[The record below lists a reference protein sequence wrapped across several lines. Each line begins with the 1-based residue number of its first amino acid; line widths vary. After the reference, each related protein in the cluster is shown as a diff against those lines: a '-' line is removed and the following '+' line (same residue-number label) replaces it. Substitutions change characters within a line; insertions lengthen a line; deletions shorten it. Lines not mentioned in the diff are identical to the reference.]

1 MKRMTKTVAS
11 AFLLSGLLFTT
22 ACSEETKTE
31 EPNVNTKNTTVKGV
45 IESESQFSLMN
56 EAIEESNNQ
65 SFFSNSSANITLFA
79 ANNDAF
85 NKLFADF
92 SVSSMSELET
102 KVGEEAFS
110 DLILY
115 HAINGNFNLSA
126 FNDGFVKTNA
136 NNEEGDDKL
145 DVLIETT
152 SSSSIKLNGGD
163 NNGASN
169 VGSSSFAATNGSVI
183 EIGAVLMSQTNF
195 ENVEE
200 GESENTLF
208 LSLVADADASV
219 RTMLDDRDND
229 NTVLVMNDA
238 QIETLLSVRL
248 RGVLD
253 RDDFENLLDAN
264 AQATLFTELGVS
276 TLDDLIANVTLSSI
290 LNLQG
295 MSLTT
300 IFAEMESDDK
310 AELVN
315 TLIINGDF
323 DADDMISTGKIT
335 TEAGLDFDVTSNTN
349 GDLVLTDEDGNTIL
363 LGGSSTTS
371 ANGSIFVINS
381 IEEK

>member
-1 MKRMTKTVAS
+1 MTKTVAS
-11 AFLLSGLLFTT
+11 AFLLGGLLFTT
-22 ACSEETKTE
+22 SCSEESKTE

-85 NKLFADF
+85 NQLFAEF
-92 SVSSMSELET
+92 NVSSMSELES
-102 KVGEEAFS
+102 KMGEDEFS

-136 NNEEGDDKL
+136 DNEDGDNKL
-145 DVLIETT
+145 DLLIETT

-163 NNGASN
+163 DNGASN

-200 GESENTLF
+200 GESDNALF
-208 LSLVADADASV
+208 LSLVAEADASV
-219 RTMLDDRDND
+219 KTMLDDRDND
-229 NTVLVMNDA
+229 NTVLVMNDS
-238 QIETLLSVRL
+238 QIETLLSIRL
-248 RGVLD
+248 RDVFD

-264 AQATLFTELGVS
+264 AQASLFTELGVN

-290 LNLQG
+290 LKLQG
-295 MSLTT
+295 MSLTS
-300 IFAEMESDDK
+300 IFNEMESDDK

-315 TLIINGDF
+315 TLIIDGDF
-323 DADDMISTGKIT
+323 DADDMTSAGTIT
-335 TEAGLDFDVTSNTN
+335 TEAGVVFNVTSNSN
-349 GDLVLTDEDGNTIL
+349 GGLVLTDSDGNTIL
-363 LGGSSTTS
+363 LGGNSTTS
-371 ANGSIFVINS
+371 ANGSIFVVNS
-381 IEEK
+381 IQEN